1 MSAKWKQFTKEQI
14 ELIVKESKSFRE
26 MAVKLGYSPDGGS
39 SIATM
44 KKVIEEYQ
52 IDTSH
57 FLGQGWNK
65 DNFDYDRF
73 QNGKAIKAA
82 RALDTIVALRTHK
95 CENCGLETWL
105 DKKIPLEVHH
115 LDGNH
120 LNNELENLQLLCPNC
135 HAFTEN
141 YRGKNINV
149 VKGSVSDEAFIKALK
164 ENSSIRKALLSLGL
178 TGAGANYERAYR
190 LVSENNIEHL
200 KKK

>member
-26 MAVKLGYSPDGGS
+26 MAIKLGYSPDGGS
-39 SIATM
+39 AIVTM
-44 KKVIEEYQ
+44 KKVVEEYQ

-73 QNGKAIKAA
+73 QNGKAIKTA
-82 RALDTIVALRTHK
+82 RALDAIVALRTHK
-95 CENCGLETWL
+95 CESCGLETWL

-135 HAFTEN
+135 HAFTKN

-164 ENSSIRKALLSLGL
+164 ENSSIRQALLSLGL

-190 LVSENNIEHL
+190 LVNENNIEHL

>member
-1 MSAKWKQFTKEQI
+1 MLMFQF
-14 ELIVKESKSFRE
+14 L
-26 MAVKLGYSPDGGS
+26 
-39 SIATM
+39 
-44 KKVIEEYQ
+44 
-52 IDTSH
+52 
-57 FLGQGWNK
+57 
-65 DNFDYDRF
+65 
-73 QNGKAIKAA
+73 
-82 RALDTIVALRTHK
+82 
-95 CENCGLETWL
+95 
-105 DKKIPLEVHH
+105 
-115 LDGNH
+115 
-120 LNNELENLQLLCPNC
+120 LENLQLLCPNC